1 MCPDSEPYFIILLCF
16 TCKGERAATEEN
28 QSLSLK
34 CIENRDQIIT
44 LPNEWK
50 SAAISPIFKKGS
62 KHDRDSYRQIS
73 LTCIVCKISEKIIR
87 DRMISFWNDLNVFN
101 KYQFA
106 YIKGRSTVTHLL
118 STLDD

>member
-1 MCPDSEPYFIILLCF
+1 MPSRILETCVRELAPSISVLLNRCF
-16 TCKGERAATEEN
+16 TTGA
-28 QSLSLK
+28 
-34 CIENRDQIIT
+34 I
-44 LPNEWK
+44 PNEWK

-73 LTCIVCKISEKIIR
+73 LTCIVCKISEKIIQ

-106 YIKGRSTVTHLL
+106 
-118 STLDD
+118 